1 MLKEKFYDNN
11 HMYISVLENDV
22 LIIAYEDGT
31 ATDLKGNRYQL
42 ISHLDENDEAVT
54 DGWQLIK

>member
-1 MLKEKFYDNN
+1 
-11 HMYISVLENDV
+11 MYIAVLENDV